1 MIEPIFPVAMWM
13 ICRAAGAAQ
22 NDLMLALAIY
32 VHHETEGL
40 RYGSVA
46 LAP

>member
-1 MIEPIFPVAMWM
+1 MIEPICHVAMWM
-13 ICRAAGAAQ
+13 ICRAPGAAQ
-22 NDLMLALAIY
+22 SDLMLALAIY

-46 LAP
+46 FLP